1 MQQSDKQMKTAGAVE
16 TGEQTFMFPHNPH
29 PIVIKAKTI
38 EEAEKEFA
46 KIINKGQPVNEPEQ

>member
-1 MQQSDKQMKTAGAVE
+1 MKTAGAVE